1 MSFNSFFS
9 KLPAPLRQP
18 NRLGMI
24 ASLGFHGVL
33 FGVLPFLSLSKAN
46 ESRRVVNL
54 VQLSPAEQNRV
65 SETAKSSGSFNS
77 LPAFDVPTIELP
89 PDLPPL
95 GNLPPLNEIPSN
107 FSSLPQVP
115 PVSFGQPPIS
125 IAPFAR
131 PLPSVPQADIP
142 APSEVE
148 PIPQPAPLAPPAEI
162 PPMPAAP
169 PPQLP
174 DLEQESDLSELPPV
188 LDGQPVNPD
197 GEEPGSYSTNPDL
210 GPIEQFPVD
219 GIAQAPASGE
229 ETENTP
235 GEDSTELDPDNPP
248 EAATDDDITPEARNW
263 YAKVQTLTR
272 QADLSLQEVTT
283 SLPYPKAA
291 CESKYEGTTVLGT
304 LIGPDGTLV
313 PEGEL
318 GLTAN
323 PEVLESSSYPI
334 LNQAA
339 IEGVAGF
346 SSYPATGKYQ
356 AYVYRIPFD
365 YSEEECPKASPSPS
379 PSASSPSPSASPTK
393 TQTPTPSSTATPES
407 TPSPSPSVSAEPSLA
422 PTPTPAAEPEP
433 LPSVSAEPTPAPAA
447 DPEPT
452 PLSEPTFG
460 PEPIQ
465 PFNLTPTPQ
474 PSPAAES

>member
-9 KLPAPLRQP
+9 NLPEPLRQP
-18 NRLGMI
+18 NRLGII

-65 SETAKSSGSFNS
+65 SESAKSSGSFNS
-77 LPAFDVPTIELP
+77 IPAFDVPSIELP

-107 FSSLPQVP
+107 FSSIPQVP
-115 PVSFGQPPIS
+115 PASFGQQPPIAV
-125 IAPFAR
+125 APFAR

-142 APSEVE
+142 AASEVQ
-148 PIPQPAPLAPPAEI
+148 PIPEPAPLAPPPDIA
-162 PPMPAAP
+162 PMPAAP
-169 PPQLP
+169 EPQLP
-174 DLEQESDLSELPPV
+174 DLEPGSELGDLPPG
-188 LDGQPVNPD
+188 LGGQPINPD
-197 GEEPGSYSTNPDL
+197 GEEPGSYEVNPDL
-210 GPIEQFPVD
+210 GSIEQFPTD
-219 GIAQAPASGE
+219 QIAQDPAAGE
-229 ETENTP
+229 EGENTP
-235 GEDSTELDPDNPP
+235 DQDASGSEPNQP
-248 EAATDDDITPEARNW
+248 EAVTDDNLAPESRNW

-283 SLPYPKAA
+283 SLPYPKEA
-291 CESKYEGTTVLGT
+291 CEDKYEGTTVLGA
-304 LIGPDGTLV
+304 LIGPDGQLV

-323 PEVLESSSYPI
+323 PEILESSSYTT

-346 SSYPATGKYQ
+346 SSYQATGKYQ
-356 AYVYRIPFD
+356 AFVYRIPFN
-365 YSEEECPKASPSPS
+365 YTEEDCPRASPTPS
-379 PSASSPSPSASPTK
+379 PSASSPRPSASPAK
-393 TQTPTPSSTATPES
+393 TQTPT
-407 TPSPSPSVSAEPSLA
+407 PSPSVSAEPS
-422 PTPTPAAEPEP
+422 PTSTPTPASDPDP
-433 LPSVSAEPTPAPAA
+433 LPSVSAEPTPLPAPA

-452 PLSEPTFG
+452 PSSEPTLG
-460 PEPIQ
+460 TDPMPI
-465 PFNLTPTPQ
+465 FEGTPDPQ
-474 PSPAAES
+474 PSPAAEES